1 MKEQRVE
8 SVERALSIIECFS
21 AKERELTLTEIS
33 HLTGLYMSTI
43 LRLCSS
49 LERYGY
55 IVRLPSGQFRVGPSL
70 WRLGSLYSQGFEQA
84 EVIRPRLR
92 EIVAATKE
100 TATFYV
106 REGDDRVCLFRETS
120 PHPLRFD
127 LDEGVR
133 LTMER
138 GASAHVLRSYSNDAA
153 PEDEDIRCAGFAI
166 SEGERTPN
174 VTAVAVPVLNSAG
187 KIRGALGVSGPTFRF
202 DAQAKDRALIALR
215 NAANLLNSP
224 N

>member
-8 SVERALSIIECFS
+8 AVERALSIIECFS

-33 HLTGLYMSTI
+33 KLTGLYMSTI
-43 LRLCSS
+43 LRLCGS

-55 IVRLPSGQFRVGPSL
+55 IVRLTKGQFRVGPSL
-70 WRLGSLYSQGFEQA
+70 WRLGSLYSQGYEQA

-92 EIVAATKE
+92 EIVEATKE

-106 REGDDRVCLFRETS
+106 REGSDRVCLFRETS
-120 PHPLRFD
+120 PQSLRYD

-138 GASAHVLRSYSNDAA
+138 GASAHVLRAYCAEA
-153 PEDEDIRCAGFAI
+153 RPEDEVIRQAGFVI
-166 SEGERTPN
+166 SDGERTPN
-174 VTAVAVPVLNSAG
+174 VTAVAVPVLDSAG
-187 KIRGALGVSGPTFRF
+187 KLRGALGVSGPTFRF
-202 DAQAKDRALIALR
+202 DAAAKERALCALR
-215 NAANLLNSP
+215 NAATILNSR

>member
-8 SVERALSIIECFS
+8 AVERALSIIECFS

-33 HLTGLYMSTI
+33 QLTGLYMSTI
-43 LRLCSS
+43 LRLCGS

-55 IVRLPSGQFRVGPSL
+55 IVRLPTGQFRVGPSL
-70 WRLGSLYSQGFEQA
+70 WRLGSLYSQGFEQV

-92 EIVAATKE
+92 EIVEATKE

-120 PHPLRFD
+120 PQSLRYD

-138 GASAHVLRSYSNDAA
+138 GASAHVLRAYSKDAT
-153 PEDEDIRCAGFAI
+153 PEDEEIRRAGFVI

-174 VTAVAVPVLNSAG
+174 VTAVAVPVLDAKG
-187 KIRGALGVSGPTFRF
+187 ELRGALGVSGPTFRF
-202 DAQAKDRALIALR
+202 GTPAKERALSALR
-215 NAANLLNSP
+215 NAANVLTSRD
-224 N
+224 